1 MAIFVILILV
11 VQFVSL
17 VHRLDPETR
26 VMISNLKKKKEPR
39 NVTINVK
46 VYTKSEYAINIFLD

>member
-1 MAIFVILILV
+1 MVIFVILIPV

-17 VHRLDPETR
+17 VHRSDPETR

-46 VYTKSEYAINIFLD
+46 VYPKI